1 MFLTYCCTSFNNNN
15 NKPHKV
21 WRIPQQPSAA
31 SQARGAALSPNK
43 EGEPPGRRRAGSV
56 ASGAAAMAGLLM
68 DLPHAPPSFVFAARF
83 HPTSMDHPVV
93 VTGAHDHGLRL
104 WDISP
109 TARLAGKAGAM
120 PGGLPR
126 GGKVRQGRGQG
137 NKGTGGG
144 GGVDRLTGELGRGK
158 AHHRAGVNAMTF
170 DRKGKRL
177 FTGDADGRIN
187 IWRVCGDP
195 ANPNMYVRAKGRRR
209 EGDMHYAICRVR
221 VCGRDKDGCSR
232 LSVTCVFSY
241 HLCSLRPPTLS
252 PLYTHT
258 SFSASIHAPHFYS
271 PISL

>member
-1 MFLTYCCTSFNNNN
+1 MILVLTYCCKSVNNN
-15 NKPHKV
+15 NKPLKV

-68 DLPHAPPSFVFAARF
+68 DLPHAPPSYVFAARF

-120 PGGLPR
+120 PGGLP
-126 GGKVRQGRGQG
+126 GGGGVRQGRGQG

-144 GGVDRLTGELGRGK
+144 GVVNRLIGELGRGK

-209 EGDMHYAICRVR
+209 EGDAICRVR
-221 VCGRDKDGCSR
+221 VCGIDNDACSR
-232 LSVTCVFSY
+232 LSVTLSFRTTFLLSA
-241 HLCSLRPPTLS
+241 LPPLH
-252 PLYTHT
+252 THT
-258 SFSASIHAPHFYS
+258 SISASIHAPHSIY
-271 PISL
+271 PL